1 MNQDAQL
8 AAALQGATPLTQVP
22 VRPDVADQGDQPP
35 YVVFAEIAVQDGA
48 YTLGGES
55 TLVPARYQ
63 IDVYA
68 PTRLAANA
76 IAQSVVEI
84 LADTFD
90 AVVLNRQSLFEPDTR
105 LRRVMLDMSI
115 WFEQSSSRP
124 S

>member
-1 MNQDAQL
+1 MNQDVQL
-8 AAALQGATPLTQVP
+8 AAALQGAPSLVNVP

-35 YVVFAEIAVQDGA
+35 YVVFSEIAVQDGA

-68 PTRLAANA
+68 PTRLGANA
-76 IAQSVVEI
+76 LAQAVAQI
-84 LADTFD
+84 LAGTFD

-115 WFEQSSSRP
+115 WFDQDVITTA
-124 S
+124 